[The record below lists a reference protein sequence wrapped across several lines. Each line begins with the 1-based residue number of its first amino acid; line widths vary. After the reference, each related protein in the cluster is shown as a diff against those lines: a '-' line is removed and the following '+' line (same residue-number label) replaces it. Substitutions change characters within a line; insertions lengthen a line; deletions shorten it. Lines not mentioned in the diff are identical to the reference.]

1 MVGIAQL
8 VRAPGCGPGGRG
20 FESHYSPHLHTVM
33 LRKDTLGCRQVVRH
47 GTLTPAFVGSN
58 PATPAKT
65 QYCDSLAQVVEHL
78 TFNQGVR
85 GSNPRRVTKK
95 RTGRMASSFFD
106 GDIRGGIRRVFRR
119 LRWRKSEAV
128 GGKPRPGAQA
138 SGGENPRRVTT
149 SRWTSRQSSRP
160 NLGGIFFCSVIAP
173 LPHKGTFPS
182 VATTFV
188 GPYFPSR
195 KICI

>member
-1 MVGIAQL
+1 M

-95 RTGRMASSFFD
+95 RTGRMASSFLD
-106 GDIRGGIRRVFRR
+106 GDIRGGDSKGFPPPPVEEKRSGRRETPPRSAGK
-119 LRWRKSEAV
+119 WRGESPAGHHVAMDFAAV
-128 GGKPRPGAQA
+128 IPPKPGRD
-138 SGGENPRRVTT
+138 
-149 SRWTSRQSSRP
+149 
-160 NLGGIFFCSVIAP
+160 FCCSVIAP
-173 LPHKGTFPS
+173 LPHKGGS
-182 VATTFV
+182 DRRERAFV
-188 GPYFPSR
+188 GSYFPSR

>member
-1 MVGIAQL
+1 M
-8 VRAPGCGPGGRG
+8 
-20 FESHYSPHLHTVM
+20 
-33 LRKDTLGCRQVVRH
+33 
-47 GTLTPAFVGSN
+47 
-58 PATPAKT
+58 
-65 QYCDSLAQVVEHL
+65 

-95 RTGRMASSFFD
+95 RTGRMASSFLD
-106 GDIRGGIRRVFRR
+106 GDIRGGGIRRVFRR

-160 NLGGIFFCSVIAP
+160 NLGGIFAAP
-173 LPHKGTFPS
+173 SSLLFPTKARSLRSLPPLWGPIFRAARFASKRSMLGTSQQTTLHTTPS
-182 VATTFV
+182 AYCR
-188 GPYFPSR
+188 GR
-195 KICI
+195 